1 MDAVQSALARESSEY
16 ARAKSGN
23 DAPGCLGSREG
34 RICSPRSA
42 CHNQACRVNSQV
54 ESAKAKKKKRKLRCS
69 SGLGLE
75 VDSVAPNPTDD
86 AADADL

>member
-1 MDAVQSALARESSEY
+1 
-16 ARAKSGN
+16 
-23 DAPGCLGSREG
+23 
-34 RICSPRSA
+34 
-42 CHNQACRVNSQV
+42 VNSQV